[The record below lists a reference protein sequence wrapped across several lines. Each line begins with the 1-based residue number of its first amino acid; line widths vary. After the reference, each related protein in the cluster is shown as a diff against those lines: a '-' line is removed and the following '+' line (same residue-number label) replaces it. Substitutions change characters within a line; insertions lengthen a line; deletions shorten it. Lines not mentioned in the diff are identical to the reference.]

1 MVMGGA
7 GWGGDCVTR
16 PSCFQSC
23 YNLCSCVY
31 PSPPMNWCFAG
42 AMMIMKT
49 NLKYY
54 CNVGCNETED
64 DSYDGNGDVVNH
76 DNNDDKVTGEELAL

>member
-1 MVMGGA
+1 M
-7 GWGGDCVTR
+7 
-16 PSCFQSC
+16 
-23 YNLCSCVY
+23 
-31 PSPPMNWCFAG
+31 

-64 DSYDGNGDVVNH
+64 DSYDGKEVEVND
-76 DNNDDKVTGEELAL
+76 DNNDDEVTGEELAL